1 MDLRF
6 SQFEIITAAGS
17 GILCLFFICVFS
29 EVSAIENT
37 ISVQVNE
44 AVASPDLYWSSA
56 EVSGQRVTLTGTAPD
71 VPAKRAAQARA
82 WSVTGVSSLTNQIQ
96 VIGEAGN
103 CQRQLNDYAA
113 REPIRFKTGKA
124 ALADSSLHT
133 LGMHA
138 MLVRKCTSM
147 VQVAGHTDDRGDAEV
162 NLRLSQRRA
171 EVVAKHLVRHGVNPE
186 KVRAV
191 GYGETQPV
199 AENTTSQG
207 RKLNRRIE
215 FRVFGETS

>member
-6 SQFEIITAAGS
+6 SQFEITTAAGT
-17 GILCLFFICVFS
+17 GILCLFFVCVFS
-29 EVSAIENT
+29 EVPAIENA

-44 AVASPDLYWSSA
+44 AVAGPDLYWSSA

-71 VPAKRAAQARA
+71 VPAKRAAQERA
-82 WSVTGVSSLTNQIQ
+82 LSVTGVTSLINDIQ
-96 VIGEAGN
+96 VIGEAGE
-103 CQRQLNDYAA
+103 CQRQLQDYATRA
-113 REPIRFKTGKA
+113 PIRFKPGKA
-124 ALADSSLHT
+124 AVADASLHT
-133 LGMHA
+133 LSMHA

-147 VQVAGHTDDRGDAEV
+147 VEIAGHTDDRGDAEV
-162 NLRLSQRRA
+162 NLRLSRRRA

-199 AENTTSQG
+199 ARNTTSQG
-207 RKLNRRIE
+207 RRLNRRIE
-215 FRVFGETS
+215 FRVLGGTA